1 MQRRAVLA
9 IVEELREMG
18 FRKVMAGFFEENTA
32 SRRVMEKSGMQLND
46 LVEEEEYR
54 GIIHKCYY
62 CEINF

>member
-1 MQRRAVLA
+1 
-9 IVEELREMG
+9 MG